1 MINVYDE
8 LYKNHKATTGEII
21 SENAIC
27 WIYSSETGAVRKYE
41 NVVIRT
47 FNSKFNSKDSTKA
60 VASHPATKR
69 IFLVFKQE
77 WKPYIYYNRSYV
89 WSNTDDDEKA
99 YQQLYSAQ

>member
-1 MINVYDE
+1 MINIYDE

-27 WIYSSETGAVRKYE
+27 WIYSSETGVVRKYE
-41 NVVIRT
+41 NVVIR
-47 FNSKFNSKDSTKA
+47 SNSKDSTKA
-60 VASHPATKR
+60 VALHHATR
-69 IFLVFKQE
+69 RVFLVFKQE
-77 WKPYIYYNRSYV
+77 WEPYIHDDRSYV